1 MFLWSYGLLRRKKWG
16 DSGNC
21 GLDTSLS
28 AISTRASA
36 VLKKHHAKEHTQ
48 KAQKK
53 TYIDLIQVN
62 HPSKRGNMIVWE
74 LVWTHR
80 NQYFPRSCPIFTT
93 SAITGLFDTFRS
105 AKPKQGIVWLS
116 AAVAT
121 SSAEAASVAPRSKE
135 PPHGIKTC
143 SGMCKPWQWV
153 NLTEMVTMNAN
164 SF

>member
-1 MFLWSYGLLRRKKWG
+1 MGWRWIWWIRYLLNYFDNYSTCSAKKTP
-16 DSGNC
+16 SK
-21 GLDTSLS
+21 
-28 AISTRASA
+28 R
-36 VLKKHHAKEHTQ
+36 VHT
-48 KAQKK
+48 KAQK
-53 TYIDLIQVN
+53 
-62 HPSKRGNMIVWE
+62 S
-74 LVWTHR
+74 
-80 NQYFPRSCPIFTT
+80 PRSDSSEPSLQARQHDCLRACLGTIGISSIFL
-93 SAITGLFDTFRS
+93 GLVQFLQLLLLQAFFHTFRS

-164 SF
+164 SFQICTNRPNS